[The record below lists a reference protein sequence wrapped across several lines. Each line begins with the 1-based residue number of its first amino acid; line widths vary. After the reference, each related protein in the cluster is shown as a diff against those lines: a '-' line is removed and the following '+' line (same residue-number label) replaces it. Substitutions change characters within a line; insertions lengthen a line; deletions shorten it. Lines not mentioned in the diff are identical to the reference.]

1 MTLIPIHYC
10 QIDFQ
15 TICQAGIRQD
25 NTNYIHC
32 GRKQL
37 SEVPNFSRTTNTVYD
52 ELVLNDNQITSISRN
67 AFQGLRVK
75 RLNLS
80 GNKIRSIDSRA
91 FIELANYLEELI
103 IEFDSAILHEIPN
116 AIRTNLINLRSLKL
130 INLNLTI
137 LLNHTFI
144 KYRKLEDLSII
155 KSNIKSI
162 ESNAFYSLNNLRSL
176 HLDHNQLSDSI
187 WFDLTK
193 YLQNLEILTLSQNN
207 FHYLKENF
215 LSKHLKIL
223 DLSSNGIQIIEKN
236 FFENLSLLEKLYL
249 QNNEINSLQLTFLT
263 LLKQLKEL
271 NLDFNRLTFLPENLF
286 QFNNKLLYLSL
297 QGNDLNYLT
306 NKSFFGLKYLTYLNL
321 ARNRLQFQF
330 NQQPFQHLNSLEIL
344 NLDRNIQLNLSKNIF
359 SGLQNQLIEL
369 SLQNC
374 NLTTIDSL
382 NNPFYLFH
390 KLQRLKLS
398 SNYFQELPHEFL
410 IHLKDSL
417 ISIDLQRNALHT
429 IPNLFGKNFNTS
441 KLTDFDL
448 SSNHLCTLDKF
459 DLYQYKNLKTIG
471 LNGNPL
477 HCDCQLIWLKQ
488 WLIKNY
494 DYDLIKF
501 LQWTCTTPQKLFG
514 KQLTIIDEQDMI
526 CNENEYS
533 KCNQNKKHFFNRSTN
548 TQSTSIKSTTTTTTT
563 TLQSSSSSN
572 ELVINDISY
581 NPNGMLTITWEYMI
595 LTLPR
600 YIHLQ
605 IYYENNHHV
614 ILQRL
619 IDGEQRSIEIDIKDY
634 LKEYSSIYMICL
646 NIRHNKYCRNIQLE
660 QIKSSSSLI
669 LSSNTQ
675 DNYQSLQ
682 FFYLLGGI
690 CLGAILVCIILII
703 VCCWRIRRMS
713 REKLSNSI
721 EKLPTNTLYHPPPH
735 SSIFYR
741 PLNIISYPQQQQSCD
756 TSECSI
762 HSSTDTSQIASD
774 SYHIYQQIP
783 SVYNCQIHPT
793 RTHIL
798 I

>member
-1 MTLIPIHYC
+1 
-10 QIDFQ
+10 
-15 TICQAGIRQD
+15 
-25 NTNYIHC
+25 
-32 GRKQL
+32 
-37 SEVPNFSRTTNTVYD
+37 
-52 ELVLNDNQITSISRN
+52 
-67 AFQGLRVK
+67 
-75 RLNLS
+75 
-80 GNKIRSIDSRA
+80 
-91 FIELANYLEELI
+91 
-103 IEFDSAILHEIPN
+103 
-116 AIRTNLINLRSLKL
+116 
-130 INLNLTI
+130 
-137 LLNHTFI
+137 
-144 KYRKLEDLSII
+144 
-155 KSNIKSI
+155 
-162 ESNAFYSLNNLRSL
+162 
-176 HLDHNQLSDSI
+176 
-187 WFDLTK
+187 
-193 YLQNLEILTLSQNN
+193 LSQNN

-359 SGLQNQLIEL
+359 FGLQNQLIEL

-374 NLTTIDSL
+374 NLTIIDSL

-417 ISIDLQRNALHT
+417 ISIDLQRNALRT

-533 KCNQNKKHFFNRSTN
+533 KCNQNKKHFFN
-548 TQSTSIKSTTTTTTT
+548 
-563 TLQSSSSSN
+563 
-572 ELVINDISY
+572 
-581 NPNGMLTITWEYMI
+581 
-595 LTLPR
+595 
-600 YIHLQ
+600 
-605 IYYENNHHV
+605 
-614 ILQRL
+614 
-619 IDGEQRSIEIDIKDY
+619 
-634 LKEYSSIYMICL
+634 
-646 NIRHNKYCRNIQLE
+646 
-660 QIKSSSSLI
+660 
-669 LSSNTQ
+669 
-675 DNYQSLQ
+675 
-682 FFYLLGGI
+682 
-690 CLGAILVCIILII
+690 
-703 VCCWRIRRMS
+703 
-713 REKLSNSI
+713 
-721 EKLPTNTLYHPPPH
+721 
-735 SSIFYR
+735 
-741 PLNIISYPQQQQSCD
+741 
-756 TSECSI
+756 
-762 HSSTDTSQIASD
+762 
-774 SYHIYQQIP
+774 
-783 SVYNCQIHPT
+783 
-793 RTHIL
+793 
-798 I
+798 